1 MDEPNSAQVAATL
14 GRPESCALLELDRV
28 RKLYASPGE
37 TIHAVWDASM
47 EVRERELIA
56 LLGPS
61 GSGKTT
67 LLLLAAGLLRAD
79 GGSVRFEGR
88 DLGTFTKREALAY
101 RRAKLGFVFQ
111 HFNLTAGLTAQE
123 NVAVPLLLRG
133 VDHGE
138 AQRRARGA
146 LEEVGLERRREH
158 TPERLSGGEQQRVAI
173 ARALVGEPRLILA
186 DEATGNLDTET
197 GDAVLELLAALPR
210 ERGAAVILVTHD
222 ARATR
227 HAGRVFAM
235 RDGRLSQLDQ
245 AASIA
250 ATSADGS
257 SADGSGTAGS
267 GAVDGGTVVS

>member
-1 MDEPNSAQVAATL
+1 MLEPGASPADTTVARSQS
-14 GRPESCALLELDRV
+14 GALLELQRAC
-28 RKLYASPGE
+28 KLYASPGE
-37 TIHAVWDASM
+37 TIHAVRDASM
-47 EVRERELIA
+47 AVGERELVA

-88 DLGTFTKREALAY
+88 DLATFSKREALAY

-133 VDHGE
+133 VDHSE
-138 AQRRARGA
+138 AQRRARAA
-146 LEEVGLERRREH
+146 LDQVGLERRREH
-158 TPERLSGGEQQRVAI
+158 TPDGLSGGEQQRVAI
-173 ARALVGEPRLILA
+173 ARALVGEPLLILA

-197 GDAVLELLAALPR
+197 GDAVLQLLAALPR
-210 ERGAAVILVTHD
+210 ERGAATILVTHD

-227 HAGRVFAM
+227 HADRVFAM
-235 RDGRLSQLDQ
+235 RDGRLAQLDPV
-245 AASIA
+245 AGAV
-250 ATSADGS
+250 GS
-257 SADGSGTAGS
+257 GVGGSGTAGV
-267 GAVDGGTVVS
+267 GAIDGGTVAP